1 MNARADKLS
10 WLMHNKTLP
19 PVGGCNVGLAQE
31 PNGQV
36 QRLAGEMV
44 FRWYS
49 PERKTSLKVNYDE
62 Y

>member
-1 MNARADKLS
+1 MSSL
-10 WLMHNKTLP
+10 
-19 PVGGCNVGLAQE
+19 GQE